1 MGGCKITQVAFVC
14 LFPDV
19 CFQMSPQ
26 IACLRGCITTQVAF
40 VGLFSTV
47 HFQMI
52 PQIPWQMGCII
63 TEIAFVFLFST
74 MGFQMFPQIACFIG
88 CIITQVAFV
97 CLFLVF
103 NMLLF
108 RILCQTLCTQTLEHP
123 SGDFL
128 HTFLVA
134 YDNKHNGNWVRHAKC
149 TWSSS
154 SFKV

>member
-1 MGGCKITQVAFVC
+1 MYLQIACLMGCIITQAAFVCLFPTMGFHMSSQMACPIGCKITQVAFVC
-14 LFPDV
+14 
-19 CFQMSPQ
+19 
-26 IACLRGCITTQVAF
+26 
-40 VGLFSTV
+40 
-47 HFQMI
+47 
-52 PQIPWQMGCII
+52 
-63 TEIAFVFLFST
+63 LFST

-154 SFKV
+154 SFKLKV